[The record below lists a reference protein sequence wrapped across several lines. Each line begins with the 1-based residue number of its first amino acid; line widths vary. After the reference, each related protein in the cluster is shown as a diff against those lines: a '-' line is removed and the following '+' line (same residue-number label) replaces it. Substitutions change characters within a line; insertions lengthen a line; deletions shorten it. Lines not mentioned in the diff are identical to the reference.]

1 VTADPSARST
11 GRSTVRST
19 VALTGDSTADAGP
32 AGAPTAVPAPVGGLP
47 PVEQPRR
54 AFVAQVMGLPVSV
67 HVRGPAARGADVEA
81 AVESLFAAL
90 RHDDALFSTWKPD
103 SEVSRVRR
111 GELLL
116 ADADARVRQ
125 VAALCE
131 EARRRTDGSF
141 DAWLP
146 DADGVRVFD
155 PTGLVKGWAVEQA
168 TRVLIECLRR
178 LGPHDV
184 LVSAGGDVLAHCER
198 TDTPDWRVAI
208 EDPRDRSRTLLTV
221 PLRRGAV
228 ATSGTAARG
237 EHIVDP
243 ATGGAP
249 SGLLSATVIGPEL
262 TWADVYATAAFV
274 RGADALTWL
283 SGLAQHAAVVVTTD
297 GAVRTTSA

>member
-1 VTADPSARST
+1 MTAD
-11 GRSTVRST
+11 
-19 VALTGDSTADAGP
+19 
-32 AGAPTAVPAPVGGLP
+32 PTAVPAPVGALP
-47 PVEQPRR
+47 PLEQPRR

-81 AVESLFAAL
+81 AVEALFDAL
-90 RHDDALFSTWKPD
+90 RADDALFSTWKAD
-103 SEVSRVRR
+103 SEVSRIRR
-111 GELLL
+111 GQLLL
-116 ADADARVRQ
+116 TDADARVRH

-131 EARRRTDGSF
+131 EATRRTGGSF

-155 PTGLVKGWAVEQA
+155 PTGLVKGWAVERA
-168 TRVLIECLRR
+168 TGALVERLAE

-184 LVSAGGDVLAHCER
+184 LVSAGGDVLVHCER
-198 TDTPDWRVAI
+198 TDTPDWRIAI

-237 EHIVDP
+237 NHIVDP
-243 ATGGAP
+243 ATGAP
-249 SGLLSATVIGPEL
+249 PAGLLSATVIGPEL

-274 RGADALTWL
+274 RGSGALAWL
-283 SGLAQHAAVVVTTD
+283 SGLAQHAGVVVTAE
-297 GAVRTTSA
+297 GAVRTTSAPQSTA